1 MLAIDWRLPMTKKI
15 FYSVLVASIGVFVSA
30 VILIMGVLYNYFTTI
45 QMEQLQTQTAL
56 AAQGITFEGTEYFE
70 DLKTSNVRI
79 TWVDNEGT
87 VLYDTKSDA
96 SKMENHG
103 QREEI
108 KEAIETGYGESTR
121 YSSTLTQK
129 SLYVAQRLVNGTV
142 VRLSVTQHSI
152 LLLLLGMIQPIGLI
166 VILIIVLSTLVA
178 RYTSKRIILP
188 LNNLNLD
195 EPLSNNTYEE
205 LSPLLRRIDSHQREL
220 ATKESLLARRKEEF
234 DTIISKIREG
244 MILLD
249 YKRRIISINAAAQ
262 QLFQKDTTCL
272 GEDILELIRNVSLN
286 QWLEKGLQGKKQDG
300 LLVFDNIHY
309 RTLVRPIISEGT
321 VTGLVILLFD
331 VTDQLESEQMRREFT
346 ANVSHELK
354 TPLHLISGYSEM
366 LTTNLVSEKDISYFA
381 QKIYTESQHMVQ
393 LVEDI
398 INLSHL
404 DESAQVP
411 MESVDLY
418 KIAKNALDAL
428 SSKAIDK
435 KVTLNLQGESAYL
448 IGNPALLN
456 SVIYNLCDNAI
467 TYNREK
473 GEVTVSVKPQKGT
486 IVLEVNDTGIG
497 IPKEEQERIFE
508 RFYRVDKSRSKKVG
522 GTGLGL
528 SIVKHALELH
538 NAKISVQSKLG
549 QGTNMTIVFKT
560 TNK

>member
-1 MLAIDWRLPMTKKI
+1 MTKKI

-152 LLLLLGMIQPIGLI
+152 LLLLLGMIQPIALI
-166 VILIIVLSTLVA
+166 VILTIVLSTLVA

-262 QLFQKDTTCL
+262 QLFQTDTTCL

-411 MESVDLY
+411 MESVDLH

-473 GEVTVSVKPQKGT
+473 GEVTVSVKPQEGT

-560 TNK
+560 TN